1 MKLKKLPGFS
11 LGLIALAVGNAYA
24 TQLLDDYSIL
34 SYITDEESPI
44 EIKDNNS
51 ISNGEYLTTK
61 DESHAVKVD
70 DGVTGY
76 INNASVM
83 TSGDGSYGISVDS
96 HNKVLY
102 ISDSD
107 IKTSGSVSD
116 KGNNQDVNGGITA
129 SAVVSEFGGTIVMN
143 GDNSVETRGAYSAG
157 LLSQVNDSGIVEN
170 NTRLETT
177 DKTNIVTYGE
187 NAVGVLACS
196 SPGESRTCVDAVDAV
211 DDEVSDSNSYEV
223 ISRADLKMN
232 GGSITTNGTNS
243 YGAYANGEKAY
254 INLDYVALETGEHG
268 SYAVAIRQGNI
279 DIKNSSIT
287 TKGTK
292 APIAKIYNGGELF
305 FSNVTAVSEQDKGI
319 SIDAS
324 NIDSQAKIALSS
336 VELSSALDSIDV
348 NKTTTDVSILNR
360 SIITPGNN
368 ILVNNTGGGLNIISS
383 DSTLNGATKLVSGTT
398 TLKLS
403 ENTIWNM
410 KDDSV
415 VIHLTNSDS
424 IINLSYDDGQTF
436 TQGKTLTVKGNY
448 VGNNGQLNIRTV
460 LGDDKSATDRLIVEG
475 NTSGSTTVYVKN
487 AGGSGAATLN
497 GIELITVNGDESPA
511 DAFRQ
516 GDARIAAGAFEY
528 QLKQQGKNW
537 YLTSYQSV
545 NEEDN
550 SSEGN
555 SESTETPTP
564 VLRPEAGSY
573 VANLAAA
580 NTLFV
585 MRLNDRAGETRY
597 IDPVT
602 EQERSSRLWLRQ
614 VGGHNAWRDSNGQ
627 LRTTSHRYV
636 SQLGAD
642 LLTGGFTDSDS
653 WRLGVMAGYAR
664 DYNSTHS
671 SVSDYRSKGSVRGYS
686 AGLYATWFAD
696 DISKKGAY
704 IDAWA
709 QYSWFKN
716 SVKGDELAYES
727 YSAKGATVSL
737 EAGYGFA
744 LNKSFGLEA
753 AKYTWIFQPQ
763 AQAIWMGVDHNAHTE
778 ANGSRIENDANNNIQ
793 TRLGFRTF
801 IRTQEKNSG
810 PHGDDFEPFVE
821 MNWIHNSKDFAVSM
835 NGVKVE
841 QDGARNLGE
850 IKLGVNG
857 NLNSAA
863 SVWGNVGVQL
873 GDNGYNDTAMMVGLK
888 YKF

>member
-196 SPGESRTCVDAVDAV
+196 SPGESRTCVDAV

-487 AGGSGAATLN
+487 TGGSGAATLN

>member
-51 ISNGEYLTTK
+51 IRNGEYLTTK

-196 SPGESRTCVDAVDAV
+196 SPGESRTCVDAV

-415 VIHLTNSDS
+415 VTHLTNSDS

-614 VGGHNAWRDSNGQ
+614 IGGHNAWRDSNGQ

-653 WRLGVMAGYAR
+653 WRLGVMVGYAR

-793 TRLGFRTF
+793 TRLGFRSF

-857 NLNSAA
+857 NLNPAA

-873 GDNGYNDTAMMVGLK
+873 GDNGYNDTAVMVGLK

>member
-196 SPGESRTCVDAVDAV
+196 SPGESRTCVDAV

-415 VIHLTNSDS
+415 VTHLTNSDS

-857 NLNSAA
+857 NLNPAA

>member
-1 MKLKKLPGFS
+1 MESLP
-11 LGLIALAVGNAYA
+11 
-24 TQLLDDYSIL
+24 
-34 SYITDEESPI
+34 
-44 EIKDNNS
+44 
-51 ISNGEYLTTK
+51 
-61 DESHAVKVD
+61 
-70 DGVTGY
+70 
-76 INNASVM
+76 
-83 TSGDGSYGISVDS
+83 
-96 HNKVLY
+96 
-102 ISDSD
+102 D
-107 IKTSGSVSD
+107 IKTSGSVSN
-116 KGNNQDVNGGITA
+116 KENNQDVNGGITA

-143 GDNSVETRGAYSAG
+143 GDNLVETGGAYSAG
-157 LLSQVNDSGIVEN
+157 LLSQVNDSGNVEN

-177 DKTNIVTYGE
+177 DKTIIVTSGE

-196 SPGESRTCVDAVDAV
+196 SPGESRTCVDAV

-232 GGSITTNGTNS
+232 GGSITTNGINS
-243 YGAYANGEKAY
+243 YGAYANGKKAY
-254 INLDYVALETGEHG
+254 INLDYVALETVADG

-287 TKGTK
+287 TTGTK

-324 NIDSQAKIALSS
+324 NIDSQAKIALLS

-368 ILVNNTGGGLNIISS
+368 VLINNAGGGLNIISS

-415 VIHLTNSDS
+415 VTHLTNSDS
-424 IINLSYDDGQTF
+424 IINLSYDDGKTF

-614 VGGHNAWRDSNGQ
+614 IGGHNAWRDSNGQ

-671 SVSDYRSKGSVRGYS
+671 SMSDYRSKGSVRGYS

-821 MNWIHNSKDFAVSM
+821 MNWLHNSKDFAVSM

-857 NLNSAA
+857 NLNPAA

-873 GDNGYNDTAMMVGLK
+873 GDNGYNDTAVMVGLK

>member
-24 TQLLDDYSIL
+24 TQLLDDYSII

-44 EIKDNNS
+44 QIKDNTLR
-51 ISNGEYLTTK
+51 SNEEYLTTE

-70 DGVTGY
+70 DGVTRY

-96 HNKVLY
+96 QNKVLY

-107 IKTSGSVSD
+107 IKTSGSVSN
-116 KGNNQDVNGGITA
+116 KENNQDVNGGITA

-143 GDNSVETRGAYSAG
+143 GDNLVETGGAYSAG
-157 LLSQVNDSGIVEN
+157 LLSQVNDSGNVEN

-177 DKTNIVTYGE
+177 DKTIIVTSGE

-196 SPGESRTCVDAVDAV
+196 SPGESRTCVDAV

-232 GGSITTNGTNS
+232 GGSITTNGINS
-243 YGAYANGEKAY
+243 YGAYANGKKAY
-254 INLDYVALETGEHG
+254 INLDYVALETVADG

-287 TKGTK
+287 TTGTK

-324 NIDSQAKIALSS
+324 NIDSQAKIALLS

-368 ILVNNTGGGLNIISS
+368 VLINNAGGGLNIISS

-415 VIHLTNSDS
+415 VTHLTNSDS
-424 IINLSYDDGQTF
+424 IINLSYDDGKTF

-614 VGGHNAWRDSNGQ
+614 IGGHNAWRDSNGQ

-671 SVSDYRSKGSVRGYS
+671 SMSDYRSKGSVRGYS

-821 MNWIHNSKDFAVSM
+821 MNWLHNSKDFAVSM

-857 NLNSAA
+857 NLNPAA

-873 GDNGYNDTAMMVGLK
+873 GDNGYNDTAVMVGLK

>member
-24 TQLLDDYSIL
+24 TQLLDDYSII
-34 SYITDEESPI
+34 SYMTDEESPI
-44 EIKDNNS
+44 EIKDNNP
-51 ISNGEYLTTK
+51 ISNGEYLTTE

-196 SPGESRTCVDAVDAV
+196 SPGESRTCVDAV

-614 VGGHNAWRDSNGQ
+614 IGGHNAWRDSNGQ

>member
-196 SPGESRTCVDAVDAV
+196 SPGESRTCVDAVD
-211 DDEVSDSNSYEV
+211 DEVSDSNSYEV

-348 NKTTTDVSILNR
+348 NKTTTDLSILNR

>member
-157 LLSQVNDSGIVEN
+157 FLSQVNDSGIVEN

-196 SPGESRTCVDAVDAV
+196 SPGESRTCVDAV

-516 GDARIAAGAFEY
+516 GDAWIAAGAFEY

>member
-107 IKTSGSVSD
+107 IKTSGSVFG

-196 SPGESRTCVDAVDAV
+196 SPGESRTCVDAVD
-211 DDEVSDSNSYEV
+211 DEVSDSNSYEV

-232 GGSITTNGTNS
+232 GGCITTNGTNS

>member
-116 KGNNQDVNGGITA
+116 KGNNQDVNGGITV

-196 SPGESRTCVDAVDAV
+196 SPGESRTCVDAV

>member
-1 MKLKKLPGFS
+1 
-11 LGLIALAVGNAYA
+11 
-24 TQLLDDYSIL
+24 
-34 SYITDEESPI
+34 
-44 EIKDNNS
+44 
-51 ISNGEYLTTK
+51 GEYLTTK

-196 SPGESRTCVDAVDAV
+196 SPGESRTCVDAV

>member
-24 TQLLDDYSIL
+24 TQLLDDYSII

-44 EIKDNNS
+44 QIKDNTLK
-51 ISNGEYLTTK
+51 SNEEYLTTE

-70 DGVTGY
+70 DGVTRY

-96 HNKVLY
+96 QNKVLY

-107 IKTSGSVSD
+107 IKTSGSVSN
-116 KGNNQDVNGGITA
+116 KENNQDVNGGITA

-143 GDNSVETRGAYSAG
+143 GDNLVETGGAYSAG
-157 LLSQVNDSGIVEN
+157 LLSQVNDSGNVEN

-177 DKTNIVTYGE
+177 DKTIIVTSGE

-196 SPGESRTCVDAVDAV
+196 NPGESRTCVDAV

-232 GGSITTNGTNS
+232 GGSITTNGINS
-243 YGAYANGEKAY
+243 YGAYANGKKAY
-254 INLDYVALETGEHG
+254 INLDYVALETVADG

-287 TKGTK
+287 TTGTK

-324 NIDSQAKIALSS
+324 NIDSQAKIALLS

-368 ILVNNTGGGLNIISS
+368 VLINNAGGGLNIISS

-415 VIHLTNSDS
+415 VTHLTNSDS
-424 IINLSYDDGQTF
+424 IINLSYDDGKTF

-614 VGGHNAWRDSNGQ
+614 IGGHNAWRDSNGQ

-671 SVSDYRSKGSVRGYS
+671 SMSDYRSKGSVRGYS

-821 MNWIHNSKDFAVSM
+821 MNWLHNSKDFAVSM

-857 NLNSAA
+857 NLNPAA

-873 GDNGYNDTAMMVGLK
+873 GDNGYNDTAVMVGLK

>member
-196 SPGESRTCVDAVDAV
+196 SPGESRTCVDAVD
-211 DDEVSDSNSYEV
+211 DEVSDSNSYEV

-368 ILVNNTGGGLNIISS
+368 ILVNNNGGGLNIISS

-415 VIHLTNSDS
+415 VTHLTNSDS

-614 VGGHNAWRDSNGQ
+614 IGGHNAWRDSNGQ

-793 TRLGFRTF
+793 TRLGFRSF

-857 NLNSAA
+857 NLNPAA

-873 GDNGYNDTAMMVGLK
+873 GDNGYNDTAVMVGLK

>member
-24 TQLLDDYSIL
+24 TQLLDDYSII

-44 EIKDNNS
+44 QIKDNTLK
-51 ISNGEYLTTK
+51 SNEEYLTTE

-70 DGVTGY
+70 DGVTRY

-96 HNKVLY
+96 QNKVLY

-107 IKTSGSVSD
+107 IKTSGSVSN
-116 KGNNQDVNGGITA
+116 KENNQDVNGGITA

-143 GDNSVETRGAYSAG
+143 GDNLVETGGAYSAG
-157 LLSQVNDSGIVEN
+157 LLSQVNDSGNVEN

-177 DKTNIVTYGE
+177 DKTIIVTSGE

-196 SPGESRTCVDAVDAV
+196 SPGESRTCVDAV

-232 GGSITTNGTNS
+232 GGSITTNGINS
-243 YGAYANGEKAY
+243 YGAYANGKKAY
-254 INLDYVALETGEHG
+254 INLDYVALETVADG

-287 TKGTK
+287 TTGTK

-324 NIDSQAKIALSS
+324 NIDSQAKIALLS

-368 ILVNNTGGGLNIISS
+368 VLINNAGGGLNIISS

-415 VIHLTNSDS
+415 VTHLTNSDS
-424 IINLSYDDGQTF
+424 IINLSYDDGKTF

-614 VGGHNAWRDSNGQ
+614 IGGHNAWRDSNGQ

-671 SVSDYRSKGSVRGYS
+671 SMSDYRSKGSVRGYS

-857 NLNSAA
+857 NLNPAA

-873 GDNGYNDTAMMVGLK
+873 GDNGYNDTAVMVGLK

>member
-11 LGLIALAVGNAYA
+11 LGFIALAVGNAYA
-24 TQLLDDYSIL
+24 TQLLDDYSII

-44 EIKDNNS
+44 QIKDNTLK
-51 ISNGEYLTTK
+51 SNEEYLTTE

-70 DGVTGY
+70 DGVTRY

-96 HNKVLY
+96 QNKVLY

-107 IKTSGSVSD
+107 IKTSGSVSN
-116 KGNNQDVNGGITA
+116 KENNNDVNGGITA

-143 GDNSVETRGAYSAG
+143 GDNLVETGGAYSAG
-157 LLSQVNDSGIVEN
+157 LLSQVNDSGNVEN

-177 DKTNIVTYGE
+177 DKTIIVTSGE

-196 SPGESRTCVDAVDAV
+196 SPGESRTCVDAV

-232 GGSITTNGTNS
+232 GGSITTNGINS

-254 INLDYVALETGEHG
+254 INLDYVALETLADG

-287 TKGTK
+287 TTGTK

-324 NIDSQAKIALSS
+324 NIDSQAKIALLS

-368 ILVNNTGGGLNIISS
+368 VLVNNTGGGLNIISS

-415 VIHLTNSDS
+415 VTHLTNSDS

-614 VGGHNAWRDSNGQ
+614 IGGHNAWRDSNGQ

-857 NLNSAA
+857 NLNPAA

-873 GDNGYNDTAMMVGLK
+873 GDNGYNDTSVMVGLK

>member
-96 HNKVLY
+96 QNKVLY

-196 SPGESRTCVDAVDAV
+196 SPGESRTCVDAV

-368 ILVNNTGGGLNIISS
+368 VLVNNTGGDLNIISS
-383 DSTLNGATKLVSGTT
+383 DSILNGATKLVSGTT

-415 VIHLTNSDS
+415 VTHLTNSDS

>member
-24 TQLLDDYSIL
+24 TQLLDDYSII

-44 EIKDNNS
+44 QIKDNTLK
-51 ISNGEYLTTK
+51 SNEEYLTTE

-70 DGVTGY
+70 DGVTRY

-96 HNKVLY
+96 QNKVLY

-107 IKTSGSVSD
+107 IKTSGSVSN
-116 KGNNQDVNGGITA
+116 KENNQDVNGGITA

-143 GDNSVETRGAYSAG
+143 GDNLVETGGAYSAG
-157 LLSQVNDSGIVEN
+157 LLSQVNDSGNVEN

-177 DKTNIVTYGE
+177 DKTIIVTSGE

-196 SPGESRTCVDAVDAV
+196 SPGESRTCVDAV

-232 GGSITTNGTNS
+232 GGSITTNGINS
-243 YGAYANGEKAY
+243 YGAYANGKKAY
-254 INLDYVALETGEHG
+254 INLDYVALETVADG

-287 TKGTK
+287 TTGTK

-324 NIDSQAKIALSS
+324 NIDSQAKIALLS

-368 ILVNNTGGGLNIISS
+368 VLINNAGGGLNIISS

-415 VIHLTNSDS
+415 VTHLTNSDS
-424 IINLSYDDGQTF
+424 IINLSYDDGKTF

-614 VGGHNAWRDSNGQ
+614 IGGHNAWRDSNGQ

-671 SVSDYRSKGSVRGYS
+671 SMSDYRSKGSVRSYS

-716 SVKGDELAYES
+716 SVKGDGLAYES

-821 MNWIHNSKDFAVSM
+821 MNWLHNSKDFAVSM

-857 NLNSAA
+857 NLNPAA

-873 GDNGYNDTAMMVGLK
+873 GDNGYNDTAVMVGLK

>member
-11 LGLIALAVGNAYA
+11 LGFIALAVGNAYA
-24 TQLLDDYSIL
+24 TQLLDDYSII

-44 EIKDNNS
+44 QIQDNTLK
-51 ISNGEYLTTK
+51 SNEEYLTTE

-70 DGVTGY
+70 DGVTRY

-96 HNKVLY
+96 QNKVLY

-107 IKTSGSVSD
+107 IKTSGSVSN
-116 KGNNQDVNGGITA
+116 KENNKDVNGGITA

-143 GDNSVETRGAYSAG
+143 GDNLVETGGAYSAG
-157 LLSQVNDSGIVEN
+157 LLSQVNDSGNVEN

-177 DKTNIVTYGE
+177 DKTIIVTSGE

-196 SPGESRTCVDAVDAV
+196 SPGESRTCVDAV

-232 GGSITTNGTNS
+232 GGSITTNGINS

-254 INLDYVALETGEHG
+254 INLDYVALETLADG

-287 TKGTK
+287 TTGTK

-305 FSNVTAVSEQDKGI
+305 FFNVTAVSEQDKGI

-324 NIDSQAKIALSS
+324 NIDSQAKIALLS

-368 ILVNNTGGGLNIISS
+368 VLVNNTGGGLNIISS

-415 VIHLTNSDS
+415 VTHLTNSDS

-614 VGGHNAWRDSNGQ
+614 IGGHNAWRDSNGQ

-857 NLNSAA
+857 NLNPAA

-873 GDNGYNDTAMMVGLK
+873 GDNGYNDTAVMVGLK

>member
-70 DGVTGY
+70 DGVTRY

-116 KGNNQDVNGGITA
+116 KENNPDVNGGITA

-177 DKTNIVTYGE
+177 EKTNIVTYGE

-196 SPGESRTCVDAVDAV
+196 SPGESRTCVDAVD
-211 DDEVSDSNSYEV
+211 DELSDSNSYEV

-232 GGSITTNGTNS
+232 GGSITTNNINS
-243 YGAYANGEKAY
+243 YGAYANGKKAY
-254 INLDYVALETGEHG
+254 INLDDVALETVAEG

-292 APIAKIYNGGELF
+292 APIAKIYNGGGLF

-348 NKTTTDVSILNR
+348 NKTTTDVSIINR

-415 VIHLTNSDS
+415 VTHLTNSDS

-448 VGNNGQLNIRTV
+448 VGDNGQLNIRTV

-537 YLTSYQSV
+537 YLTSYQSL

-550 SSEGN
+550 SSEGD
-555 SESTETPTP
+555 SESIETPTP

-614 VGGHNAWRDSNGQ
+614 IGGHNAWRDSNGQ

-793 TRLGFRTF
+793 TRLGFRSF

-857 NLNSAA
+857 NLNPAA

-873 GDNGYNDTAMMVGLK
+873 GDNGYNDTAVMVGLK

>member
-24 TQLLDDYSIL
+24 TQLLDDYSII

-44 EIKDNNS
+44 QIKDNTLK
-51 ISNGEYLTTK
+51 SNEEYLTTE

-96 HNKVLY
+96 QNKALY

-107 IKTSGSVSD
+107 IKTSGSVSN
-116 KGNNQDVNGGITA
+116 KENNQDVNGGITA

-143 GDNSVETRGAYSAG
+143 GDNFVETGGAYSAG
-157 LLSQVNDSGIVEN
+157 LLSQVNDSGNVEN

-177 DKTNIVTYGE
+177 DKTIIVTSGE

-196 SPGESRTCVDAVDAV
+196 SPGESRTCVDAV

-232 GGSITTNGTNS
+232 GGSITTNGINS
-243 YGAYANGEKAY
+243 YGAYANGKKAY
-254 INLDYVALETGEHG
+254 INLDYVALETVADG

-287 TKGTK
+287 TTGTK

-324 NIDSQAKIALSS
+324 NIDSQAKIALLS

-368 ILVNNTGGGLNIISS
+368 VLINNTGGGLNIISS

-415 VIHLTNSDS
+415 VTHLTNSDS

-597 IDPVT
+597 IEPVT

-614 VGGHNAWRDSNGQ
+614 IGGHNAWRDSNGQ

-778 ANGSRIENDANNNIQ
+778 ANGSRIENDVNNNIQ

-821 MNWIHNSKDFAVSM
+821 MNWIHNSKDFA
-835 NGVKVE
+835 GVKVE

-857 NLNSAA
+857 NMNPAA

-873 GDNGYNDTAMMVGLK
+873 GDNGYNDTAVMVGLK

>member
-1 MKLKKLPGFS
+1 M
-11 LGLIALAVGNAYA
+11 
-24 TQLLDDYSIL
+24 DDYSIL

-196 SPGESRTCVDAVDAV
+196 SPGESRTCVDAV

>member
-24 TQLLDDYSIL
+24 TQLLDDYSII

-44 EIKDNNS
+44 QIKDNTLK
-51 ISNGEYLTTK
+51 SNEEYLTTE

-70 DGVTGY
+70 DGVTRY

-96 HNKVLY
+96 QNKVLY

-107 IKTSGSVSD
+107 IKTSGSVSN
-116 KGNNQDVNGGITA
+116 KENNKDVNGGITA

-143 GDNSVETRGAYSAG
+143 GDNLVETGGAYSAG
-157 LLSQVNDSGIVEN
+157 LLSQVNDSGNVEN

-177 DKTNIVTYGE
+177 DKTIIVTSGE

-196 SPGESRTCVDAVDAV
+196 SPGESRTCVDAV

-232 GGSITTNGTNS
+232 GGSITTNGINS

-254 INLDYVALETGEHG
+254 INLDYVALETLADG

-287 TKGTK
+287 TTGTK

-324 NIDSQAKIALSS
+324 NIDSQAKIALLS

-368 ILVNNTGGGLNIISS
+368 VLVNNTGGGLNIISS

-415 VIHLTNSDS
+415 VTHLTNSDS

-614 VGGHNAWRDSNGQ
+614 IGGHNAWRDSNGQ

-841 QDGARNLGE
+841 QDGASNLGE

-857 NLNSAA
+857 NLNPAA
-863 SVWGNVGVQL
+863 SVWGMWACSWVIMATMTPQ
-873 GDNGYNDTAMMVGLK
+873 
-888 YKF
+888 

>member
-196 SPGESRTCVDAVDAV
+196 SPGESRTCVDAVD
-211 DDEVSDSNSYEV
+211 DEVSDSNSYEV

-279 DIKNSSIT
+279 DIKNSSII

-415 VIHLTNSDS
+415 VTHLTNSDS

-614 VGGHNAWRDSNGQ
+614 IGGHNAWRDSNGQ

-793 TRLGFRTF
+793 TRLGFRSF

-857 NLNSAA
+857 NLNPAA

-873 GDNGYNDTAMMVGLK
+873 GDNGYNDTAVMVGLK

>member
-24 TQLLDDYSIL
+24 TQLLDDYSII

-44 EIKDNNS
+44 KIKDNNL
-51 ISNGEYLTTK
+51 ISNGEYLTTE

-76 INNASVM
+76 INNASVV

-96 HNKVLY
+96 QNKALY

-107 IKTSGSVSD
+107 IKTSGSVSN
-116 KGNNQDVNGGITA
+116 KENNQDVNGGITA

-143 GDNSVETRGAYSAG
+143 GDNFVETRGEYSAG
-157 LLSQVNDSGIVEN
+157 LLSQVNDSGNVEN

-177 DKTNIVTYGE
+177 DKTIIVTYGK

-196 SPGESRTCVDAVDAV
+196 SPGESRTCVDAV

-232 GGSITTNGTNS
+232 GGSITTNDINS
-243 YGAYANGEKAY
+243 YGAYANGKKAY
-254 INLDYVALETGEHG
+254 INLDDVALETVADG

-279 DIKNSSIT
+279 DIKNSFIT

-292 APIAKIYNGGELF
+292 SPIAKIYNGGELF
-305 FSNVTAVSEQDKGI
+305 FSNVTAISVQDKGI

-324 NIDSQAKIALSS
+324 NIDSHAKIELSS

-348 NKTTTDVSILNR
+348 NKTTTNLSILNR
-360 SIITPGNN
+360 SIVTPGNN
-368 ILVNNTGGGLNIISS
+368 ILVNNTGGSLNIISS
-383 DSTLNGATKLVSGTT
+383 DSILNGATKLVSGTT

-415 VIHLTNSDS
+415 VTHLTNSDS

-614 VGGHNAWRDSNGQ
+614 IGGHNAWRDSNGQ

-821 MNWIHNSKDFAVSM
+821 MNWLHNSKDFAVSM

-857 NLNSAA
+857 NLNPAA

-873 GDNGYNDTAMMVGLK
+873 GDNGYNDTAVMVGLK